1 MKRNLSLIAVAVLF
15 VAAFL
20 SGVIKL
26 PYYAIGPGPARE
38 VTPLITVTGH
48 PVYPSSGKLVMTTV
62 RFYQLTPLS
71 ALGAWLDPNKAVVK
85 ESVLYPPGQSQQ
97 QEQQRA
103 VSQMDQSKIDA
114 AYVALHTLTRY
125 PKAHGAGALVE
136 STVAGCA
143 ADGKLFSGDI
153 VQQINGTTITSKAQ
167 AGKVLDQQKVG
178 APLDFR
184 VRAAGQTE
192 NVTLTRAICGGST
205 VPLVGVSFLDPFPFG
220 VQISSGAIGGP
231 SAGLMWALGLY
242 DELTPGDLTNGATI
256 AGTGEIRPDGTVCP
270 IGGITDKVVAA
281 EGAGATVFLV
291 PRDNMKELAGVD
303 TKGMK
308 LISVATFSD
317 AVAALQKLG
326 GTLGSPVPAVTTPTP
341 CYSQ

>member
-1 MKRNLSLIAVAVLF
+1 MKRNLSLVAVAVLL
-15 VAAFL
+15 VLAFL
-20 SGVIKL
+20 SGVIRL

-38 VTPLITVTGH
+38 VTPLIRVTGH
-48 PVYPSSGKLVMTTV
+48 PVYPSSGKLVMTTI

-71 ALGAWLDPNKAVVK
+71 ALGAWLDPNKTIVK
-85 ESVLYPPGQSQQ
+85 EDVLYPSGSTHQ

-114 AYVALHTLTRY
+114 AFVALHSLVGY
-125 PKAHGAGALVE
+125 PKAHGVGALVE
-136 STVAGCA
+136 STVPGCA
-143 ADGKLFSGDI
+143 AAGKLFSGDI

-167 AGKVLDQQKVG
+167 AGKVLEQQKVG
-178 APLDFR
+178 APLDFQ
-184 VRAAGQTE
+184 VTAAGQTE

-205 VPLVGVSFLDPFPFG
+205 VPLVGVSFLDPFPFD
-220 VQISSGAIGGP
+220 VQISSGDIGGP
-231 SAGLMWALGLY
+231 SAGLMWTLGLY

-256 AGTGEIRPDGTVCP
+256 AGTGEIRTDGTVCP

-281 EGAGATVFLV
+281 QGVGATVFLV
-291 PRDNMKELAGVD
+291 PKDNMKELAGVD

-308 LISVATFSD
+308 LISVATFAD

-326 GTLGSPVPAVTTPTP
+326 GTPGAPLPTPTTPTP
-341 CYSQ
+341 CYAQ